1 MSPSLLVIDDD
12 ETIRDTLVD
21 FFQTLGY
28 RSQAAASA
36 TAGRRAIAEHSPDVA
51 LVDLRLPDAD
61 GLTLL
66 QAIRADDPEVAVIV
80 LTGHGD
86 VATAVRAMQDGAV
99 DFLEKPVD
107 LDALQAAVARASEA
121 VRMRRELTLLRAR
134 DAGVEA
140 APGLLPP
147 TLERMID
154 LAARN
159 DDAPVLLVGET
170 GTGKGFV
177 ARGIHQRSGRHA
189 APFVDVNCASLTATF
204 FESELFGHE
213 RGAFTDAKQA
223 KRGLLEIAGR
233 GTVFLDEITELSL
246 ESQPRLLKVIEDRVF
261 RRLGGI
267 AELRTKARVITATNR
282 PLAQAMEDG
291 RFRADLYYRLQ
302 VLTIELPPLRA
313 QPERIGAL
321 ARTLLPR
328 GATLSKPAIA
338 AMLGYGWPGNIREL
352 RNSLW
357 RAAILAD
364 GSPIV
369 PAHLGLADT
378 AENGTTSAG
387 TLADIE
393 RQAIVAAL
401 QRTSNNRV
409 RAAAALGIARS
420 TLTEKIRKLGLAS
433 RPESGQDTHQG

>member
-1 MSPSLLVIDDD
+1 MSPSLLVVDDD

-134 DAGVEA
+134 DAGA
-140 APGLLPP
+140 DSAPLPP

-233 GTVFLDEITELSL
+233 GTVFLDEIAELSL

-267 AELRTKARVITATNR
+267 AELRTEARVITATNR
-282 PLAQAMEDG
+282 PLAQAMEEG

-313 QPERIGAL
+313 QPERIGPL
-321 ARTLLPR
+321 AGTLLPR

-338 AMLGYGWPGNIREL
+338 AMLSYGWPGNIREL

-364 GSPIV
+364 GSPIA
-369 PAHLGLADT
+369 PAHLGLAGT

-401 QRTSNNRV
+401 QRTGNNRV
-409 RAAAALGIARS
+409 RAAGELGIARS

-433 RPESGQDTHQG
+433 RPESGQGTPQD